1 MAKKTKV
8 ATLKKKRTRKKP
20 LCWVDKKGHVRHRK
34 GGRKKGKGSVLVKN
48 VVGKDLLK
56 ARKAGKIILFLRGK
70 VGKTLT
76 VWKVKNGLKS
86 KKKRKRKSKSKKV
99 KRHKTKG
106 KKRGRKRRV
115 GRPRLSARKKKS
127 SRCPKTRKAPTQR
140 SAKACIRR
148 GKGKTIAKRKVYNK
162 AVKKLRKSKTGRA
175 WLRKNK
181 IKAASAHK
189 KRKKARR
196 RKRGRR

>member
-34 GGRKKGKGSVLVKN
+34 GGRKKGKGSVLEKN

-56 ARKAGKIILFLRGK
+56 DRKAGKIILFLRGK
-70 VGKTLT
+70 VGKKLS
-76 VWKVKNGLKS
+76 VWKVKSGLKS
-86 KKKRKRKSKSKKV
+86 KKKRKLKRRKAKAK
-99 KRHKTKG
+99 KG
-106 KKRGRKRRV
+106 KKRGRKRKV
-115 GRPRLSARKKKS
+115 GRPKLAANKKKS

-140 SAKACIRR
+140 SAKSCIRR
-148 GKGKTIAKRKVYNK
+148 GKGKTIAKRKVYNQ
-162 AVKKLRKSKTGRA
+162 AVRKLRKSKAGRK
-175 WLRKNK
+175 WLKDNK
-181 IKAASAHK
+181 IKMAKAPK

-196 RKRGRR
+196 RKRGRRRRR